1 MYQFSV
7 VCHAFI
13 YSYYLQL
20 WRWDVYEDVKLF
32 IVQQQSG
39 IETEE
44 GTFHIVSFTKLSIT
58 YFFLRNTYSF

>member
-1 MYQFSV
+1 MSCFN
-7 VCHAFI
+7 
-13 YSYYLQL
+13 LQL

-44 GTFHIVSFTKLSIT
+44 GTFHIVSFTKLSVT
-58 YFFLRNTYSF
+58 